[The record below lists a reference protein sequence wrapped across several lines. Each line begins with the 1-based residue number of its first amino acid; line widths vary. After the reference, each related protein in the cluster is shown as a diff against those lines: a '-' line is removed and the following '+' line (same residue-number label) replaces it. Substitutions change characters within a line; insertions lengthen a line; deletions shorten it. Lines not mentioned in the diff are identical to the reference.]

1 MKKIISILISACII
15 MTFLCVVASAQ
26 DVNVKTY
33 TFETENAHFTVEF
46 NNNNLTEEQERRI
59 AQKLISSEENTIQTF
74 GLGCTLF
81 GHDYKYTSAN
91 VITHKYR
98 TSHPRCKKDM
108 YNVKYCEDCDY
119 TEETLTTTTYI
130 VCCD

>member
-1 MKKIISILISACII
+1 MKKAISTLIASCII
-15 MTFLCVVASAQ
+15 IMSLCVIATAEGT
-26 DVNVKTY
+26 DNNTY
-33 TFETENAHFTVEF
+33 TFETDDAHYTVEF
-46 NNNNLTEEQERRI
+46 NDNNLTEQQQMRI
-59 AQKLISSEENTIQTF
+59 AERLVGTDDMVQTY

-98 TSHPRCKKDM
+98 STDPRCKKDI
-108 YNVKYCEDCDY
+108 YDVKYCEDCDY
-119 TEETLTTTTYI
+119 TEQTLSSTVYI

>member
-1 MKKIISILISACII
+1 MKKIISILIILCIM
-15 MTFLCVVASAQ
+15 MTVLCVVASAESTG
-26 DVNVKTY
+26 NSAY
-33 TFETENAHFTVEF
+33 TFETDEAHYTVEF
-46 NNNNLTEEQERRI
+46 NDNNLTEQQQMRI
-59 AQKLISSEENTIQTF
+59 AEKLIGNDDMVQTC

-98 TSHPRCKKDM
+98 SSSPRCKKDM
-108 YNVKYCEDCDY
+108 YNVTYCEDCDY

>member
-1 MKKIISILISACII
+1 MKKIISILISLCIMMI
-15 MTFLCVVASAQ
+15 VLCVVAAAEGTGNS
-26 DVNVKTY
+26 TY
-33 TFETENAHFTVEF
+33 TFETDDAHYTVEF
-46 NNNNLTEEQERRI
+46 NDNNLTEQQQMHI
-59 AQKLISSEENTIQTF
+59 AEKLVGTDDMVQTY

-98 TSHPRCKKDM
+98 TSAPRCKKDM
-108 YNVKYCEDCDY
+108 YNVTYCEDCDY